1 MENFTQGILNAYLD
15 HFLFNFFG
23 LWISYR
29 GLKKKVQKFKKMYGN
44 KDVNYKKLLNL
55 HPLKQYTYN
64 INYGKRKF

>member
-29 GLKKKVQKFKKMYGN
+29 GLQKKSKNSKKCMEI
-44 KDVNYKKLLNL
+44 KMLITKNY
-55 HPLKQYTYN
+55 
-64 INYGKRKF
+64 